1 MLGPKGPLP
10 LPPSPPNKTLVAL
23 LVLGWSAGAPA
34 ASADRIGWD
43 ETASGRRDSPE
54 AELLVRTGDIDNL
67 GFGWPPGFDPFSG
80 ADTPPHRFPWDPD
93 PADPDGTD
101 RIMVVSSYRYP
112 VRHGVDGYTS
122 DTRRPANAIEPI
134 TLRYDLRGMEVGGA
148 LLQLFVDDFQ
158 AARHGTRFQVLWDGA
173 RAPFLEEVLT
183 PMDQH
188 GPIGKLL
195 TVGIPETHLPALG
208 DGELVLHIDDPE
220 TGVGDGYAVD
230 FVRLLLNPRDLQHVG
245 TVAGEVVDAATG
257 APVEGV
263 SLTSAG
269 TSQAIT
275 DGDGRYSLDD
285 VPAGLAVITASA
297 PGYLSSTQTVDLRSG
312 DLSELSF
319 DLTVDPAGGPPVRP
333 PANGEP
339 ATPETSPPP
348 PRPPPRPV
356 LEVLGELPWGWITP
370 VGLGSLA
377 LLLWIVAGFLRPR
390 AFAPSASVR
399 IAGSRR
405 GLSRAPDQRL
415 VELPGGRPGF
425 WRHARVA
432 VTADGSM
439 VRRVGRAVVVLRA
452 GSRGTTA
459 FVRGAGLE
467 RFERRSRRW
476 RTLTAEEL
484 AAGFESGRTYRAGD
498 LHLKFG

>member
-1 MLGPKGPLP
+1 M
-10 LPPSPPNKTLVAL
+10 PPSSPNKTLVAL
-23 LVLGWSAGAPA
+23 LALGWTAGAPA
-34 ASADRIGWD
+34 APADRTGWD
-43 ETASGRRDSPE
+43 ETSSERRDTSE

-122 DTRRPANAIEPI
+122 DTRRPANAVQPI
-134 TLRYDLRGMEVGGA
+134 TLRYELRGVEVGGA
-148 LLQLFVDDFQ
+148 LIQLFVDDFQ
-158 AARHGTRFQVLWDGA
+158 AARHGTRFRVRWDGEP
-173 RAPFLEEVLT
+173 APFLEAVLA

-195 TVGIPETHLPALG
+195 TVRVPDTHLAALG
-208 DGELVLHIDDPE
+208 DGELVLRIDDGD
-220 TGVGDGYAVD
+220 TGVGDGYAID
-230 FVRLLLNPRDLQHVG
+230 FVRLLINPRTLDHVG
-245 TVAGEVVDAATG
+245 IVAGEVLDAASG
-257 APVEGV
+257 EPVEGV
-263 SLTSAG
+263 TLTSAG

-275 DGDGRYSLDD
+275 DGGGRYTLAD
-285 VPAGLAVITASA
+285 VPAGLAVITATA
-297 PGYLSSTQTVDLRSG
+297 PGYLPTTQTVDLQSG
-312 DLSELSF
+312 DLSDLSF
-319 DLTVDPAGGPPVRP
+319 DLQVDPAGGPPAAP
-333 PANGEP
+333 PPGVPPPE
-339 ATPETSPPP
+339 ATPEPSPEPPMPP
-348 PRPPPRPV
+348 PRPI
-356 LEVLGELPWGWITP
+356 LEVLGELPWGWIAP

-377 LLLWIVAGFLRPR
+377 LLVFVVAGFLRPH
-390 AFAPSASVR
+390 AFDPSASVR

-439 VRRVGRAVVVLRA
+439 VRRAGRAVVVLRA
-452 GSRGTTA
+452 GPRGATA
-459 FVRGAGLE
+459 FVRGAGLAC
-467 RFERRSRRW
+467 FERRSRRW
-476 RTLTAEEL
+476 RTLTTEEL
-484 AAGFESGRTYRAGD
+484 AAGFESGKTYRAGD
-498 LHLKFG
+498 LYLTFG